1 MTCGPRATMDVTPD
15 DGILTKDSVHRP
27 LSTFYSPPVR
37 MRSSA
42 IRVALVAV
50 LVSGCGH
57 SEPFSST
64 PERNEGPLLPGN
76 PAQITHNLLQDLRP
90 SWLPDGSGILYTYES
105 SPVENRDRCLAI
117 LPPDGGTRGTEICN
131 TSVGHLDSTEAYG
144 PSAVSAGGQLA
155 YSYAQSTPLR
165 VVPNVIQLRV
175 APLADP
181 QNFTVVH
188 TLPLGVD
195 GVPISGI
202 GDLHW
207 LSDTRLVYLAQ
218 SVEYVAP
225 APGALRDTI
234 INGLAVALVD
244 LQNFPSPVFVPGT
257 ETATAVSLG
266 DAPETIVYTLA
277 GDSRVYRKELATGAT
292 TVLHDFGT
300 LGIARDAVVQGNRLL
315 AVVGGFVTFTIDPQ
329 TGVNQT
335 DLGGLIYQVDL
346 ATGQQLQ
353 LPDGAVPRLFRQPVI
368 SPTGAV
374 AAEGYPFTIDTIRV
388 GGVVSVDTT
397 VSTLADLLLYPAP

>member
-1 MTCGPRATMDVTPD
+1 M
-15 DGILTKDSVHRP
+15 
-27 LSTFYSPPVR
+27 
-37 MRSSA
+37 
-42 IRVALVAV
+42 
-50 LVSGCGH
+50 
-57 SEPFSST
+57 
-64 PERNEGPLLPGN
+64 PGS
-76 PAQITHNLLQDLRP
+76 PAQITHNFFQDVRP

-117 LPPDGGTRGTEICN
+117 LPPDGGTRRTEICN

-144 PSAVSAGGQLA
+144 PSAVSAGGLLA

-165 VVPNVIQLRV
+165 LSPDVIQLRV

-181 QNFTVVH
+181 QDFTVVH

-195 GVPISGI
+195 GIGISGI

-207 LSDTRLVYLAQ
+207 LSETRLVYLAQ
-218 SVEYVAP
+218 SVTYVAP

-234 INGLAVALVD
+234 INGIAVVLVD
-244 LQNFPSPVFVPGT
+244 LQSFPSPAFIPGT

-277 GDSRVYRKELATGAT
+277 GDSRVYRKELGTGAT

-329 TGVNQT
+329 AGVIQT
-335 DLGGLIYQVDL
+335 DLGGPIYQVDL

-353 LPDGAVPRLFRQPVI
+353 LPEGDLPRVFRHPVI

-374 AAEGYPFTIDTIRV
+374 AAEGYDFVPSD
-388 GGVVSVDTT
+388 GGGFVNS
-397 VSTLADLLLYPAP
+397 LANLLLYPAP